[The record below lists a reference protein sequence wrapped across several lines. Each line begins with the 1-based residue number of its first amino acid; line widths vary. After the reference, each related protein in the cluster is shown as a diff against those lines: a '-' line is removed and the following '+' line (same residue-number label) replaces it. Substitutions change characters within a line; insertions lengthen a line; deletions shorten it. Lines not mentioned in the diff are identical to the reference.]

1 MISTRVMN
9 EMEYVKKVKL
19 LMMLGQEA
27 ANVSL
32 VGLVHSAMKTKTNAK
47 LVLMRL
53 VFKLT
58 LEFFYQQ
65 PSCRTSASIGLK
77 TY

>member
-1 MISTRVMN
+1 MIFTRVMN

-19 LMMLGQEA
+19 LMMSGQEV

-47 LVLMRL
+47 PVLMRL
-53 VFKLT
+53 VFNLT
-58 LEFFYQQ
+58 LKFFYQQ
-65 PSCRTSASIGLK
+65 PSCSTSASIGLK
-77 TY
+77 TD

>member
-53 VFKLT
+53 VFYLT
-58 LEFFYQQ
+58 LKFFYQQ
-65 PSCRTSASIGLK
+65 PSCSVSIELK